1 MPMNFALRLEKL
13 LPLLSGTDS
22 TAKTSSKLFQHA
34 APPTI
39 FFQVIQMRNSQQL
52 TILFVCRSSFAPRMI
67 FDAVDVL
74 SGDEAPAPSASATA
88 KLRSLRKF
96 RSVRAKPKKKDTRSS
111 AQKLVDDTD
120 LLSKK
125 LSQRCRC
132 RRLTCCSQFLAEA
145 KFELYRQYLA
155 RWSSLAK
162 LDQDQIAS
170 CWQNKTARLLPFCR
184 ILWVIINRLG
194 SA

>member
-1 MPMNFALRLEKL
+1 MNLAFRLER
-13 LPLLSGTDS
+13 LPPLMSGTDS
-22 TAKTSSKLFQHA
+22 TAKTSSKLFQQA
-34 APPTI
+34 APPI
-39 FFQVIQMRNSQQL
+39 ICFQVIQMCNSQQL
-52 TILFVCRSSFAPRMI
+52 TILFVCRSSFARRMI

-74 SGDEAPAPSASATA
+74 SGDEAPAPAPSASATA

-162 LDQDQIAS
+162 LDQDQIVS